1 MESNDYPKMLSI
13 NPEPLKLTTIND
25 DCKEHIFNLL
35 DLMDL
40 VNIAETNK
48 QLSSAVCAVFKRK
61 YGNKGIV
68 FGNYRERRYIYL
80 FRRINEL

>member
-1 MESNDYPKMLSI
+1 MESNNYPEQLSI

-25 DCKEHIFNLL
+25 DCKELIFEHL

-40 VNIAETNK
+40 VNIVETNK
-48 QLSSAVCAVFKRK
+48 QLNTAVCAVFKRK

-68 FGNYRERRYIYL
+68 YGGYRARRYI
-80 FRRINEL
+80 